1 MNLVEEIIKIANEIT
16 KITGYEVDVKDNTII
31 LSSSDSPFK
40 LVIKVNDNN
49 VEFNLTYEGLEEY
62 IEDLIDSGEDVRES
76 IEYEVADIKNI
87 AMYIK
92 SKLSKL
98 GVKVIDR
105 IKEAE
110 LDIYDIAEE
119 HLI

>member
-1 MNLVEEIIKIANEIT
+1 MNLVEEITKIAKEVAKT
-16 KITGYEVDVKDNTII
+16 TGYEVNVRDNTIV
-31 LSSSDSPFK
+31 LSSSDSPLK
-40 LVIKVNDNN
+40 LEIKVSDSN
-49 VEFNLTYEGLEEY
+49 VEFNLIYEGLEEY

-92 SKLSKL
+92 SKLSSR
-98 GVKVIDR
+98 GIRIFDR

-110 LDIYDIAEE
+110 LDIYDIVEE